1 MPYPT
6 ILVHVDNSPHAP
18 ARIRLAI
25 SLATACR
32 SHLVGSAL
40 AGVTRFVYP
49 DPSLPVAV
57 DLIGQQIE
65 AMQELADQ
73 ALALFETLAQRA
85 GLETYER
92 RRLDDEPDTGLALQ
106 ARYADLVI
114 LSQTGAGE
122 SAPDLVS
129 TLPGYVML
137 HSPRPVLVVPSAQPP
152 DDIVRHALVAWN
164 GSSEAARAISG
175 AMPLLHKVREVTLA
189 VFNPQASYGLHGGEP
204 GADAATW
211 IARHGVKVN
220 VVTQDTRAD
229 VGDALLSMAADLH
242 ADLLVMGGYGRTRFR
257 ELLLG
262 GVTRTVLA
270 NVRLPVLMAH

>member
-1 MPYPT
+1 MSYPT
-6 ILVHVDNSPHAP
+6 ILVHVDNSPHAEG
-18 ARIRLAI
+18 RIRLAI
-25 SLATACR
+25 NLATACR
-32 SHLVGSAL
+32 SHLVGSAM
-40 AGVTRFVYP
+40 AGVARFVYP

-57 DLIGQQIE
+57 DLIGQQID
-65 AMQELADQ
+65 AMQARADE
-73 ALALFETLAQRA
+73 ALELFETLAQRA

-92 RRLDDEPDTGLALQ
+92 RRLDDEPETGLALQ
-106 ARYADLVI
+106 ARYADLVV
-114 LSQTGAGE
+114 LSQAEAGE
-122 SAPDLVS
+122 PGPGLVS
-129 TLPGYVML
+129 ALPGYVML
-137 HSPRPVLVVPSAQPP
+137 HSPRPVLVVPSEAP

-189 VFNPQASYGLHGGEP
+189 VFNPQSSYGLHGAQP
-204 GADAATW
+204 GADAAIW

-220 VVTQDTRAD
+220 VISEETKAD

-242 ADLLVMGGYGRTRFR
+242 ADLIVMGGYGRTRFR

-270 NVRLPVLMAH
+270 NTRLPVLMAH

>member
-1 MPYPT
+1 MSYPT
-6 ILVHVDNSPHAP
+6 ILVHVDNSPYAEG
-18 ARIRLAI
+18 RIRLAI
-25 SLATACR
+25 NLATACR
-32 SHLVGSAL
+32 SHLVGSAM
-40 AGVTRFVYP
+40 AGVARFVYP

-65 AMQELADQ
+65 AMQERADQ

-85 GLETYER
+85 GLETHER

-106 ARYADLVI
+106 ARYADLVV
-114 LSQTGAGE
+114 LSQAGAAE
-122 SAPDLVS
+122 SSPELVS
-129 TLPGYVML
+129 ALPGYVML
-137 HSPRPVLVVPSAQPP
+137 HSPRPVLVVPAMQPP
-152 DDIVRHALVAWN
+152 EDIVRHALVAWN

-189 VFNPQASYGLHGGEP
+189 VFNPESSYGLHGGQP
-204 GADAATW
+204 GADAALW

-220 VVTQDTRAD
+220 VVVQETRAD
-229 VGDALLSMAADLH
+229 VGDALLSMASGLH

-270 NVRLPVLMAH
+270 NMRLPVLMAH

>member
-1 MPYPT
+1 MSYPT
-6 ILVHVDNSPHAP
+6 ILVHVDNSPHAEG
-18 ARIRLAI
+18 RIRLAI
-25 SLATACR
+25 NLATACR
-32 SHLVGSAL
+32 SHLAGSAM
-40 AGVTRFVYP
+40 AGVARFVYP

-65 AMQELADQ
+65 AMQERADQ

-106 ARYADLVI
+106 ARYADLVV

-122 SAPDLVS
+122 SSPNLVS

-137 HSPRPVLVVPSAQPP
+137 HSPRPVLVVPSTQPP
-152 DDIVRHALVAWN
+152 EDIRNHALVAWN

-189 VFNPQASYGLHGGEP
+189 VFNPESSYGLHGEQP
-204 GADAATW
+204 GADAAVW
-211 IARHGVKVN
+211 IARHGIKVN
-220 VVTQDTRAD
+220 VMVQETKAD
-229 VGDALLSMAADLH
+229 VGDALLSMASGLH

-270 NVRLPVLMAH
+270 NMRLPVLMAH